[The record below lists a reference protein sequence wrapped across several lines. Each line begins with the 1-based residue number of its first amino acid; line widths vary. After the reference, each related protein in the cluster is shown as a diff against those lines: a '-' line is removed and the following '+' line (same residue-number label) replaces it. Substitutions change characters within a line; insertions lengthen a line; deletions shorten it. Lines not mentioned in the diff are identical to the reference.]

1 MASFFGPMDDPPFV
15 PDGPFELPPATV
27 PGQSSQRAILYRSE
41 SLGVGVFRIESFST
55 GFSFTLQVEGRGHGA
70 GRFHFLFEPT
80 DSWGAHGHSDDP
92 DPYDRPNQQFRL
104 GLEFADG
111 TTWEN
116 FTESRG
122 LGPDVRVVGG
132 SGSGTGCTHRFW
144 VPQLPPPGEFVV
156 HALWPS
162 VGMGECS
169 ATFDADEVIA
179 AASDE
184 WPLLA

>member
-15 PDGPFELPPATV
+15 PDGSFDLPQSTV
-27 PGQSSQRAILYRSE
+27 PGQSSQRAILYQSPT
-41 SLGVGVFRIESFST
+41 LGVGVYRFESYSS

-70 GRFHFLFEPT
+70 GRFHFLFDPT

-92 DPYDRPNQQFRL
+92 DPYDRPDQQLRL

-116 FTESRG
+116 YTRRG
-122 LGPDVRVVGG
+122 GPALDVRVVGG
-132 SGSGTGCTHRFW
+132 GGSGTGCTHRFW
-144 VPQLPPPGEFVV
+144 VPQLPAPGEFVV

-162 VGMGECS
+162 VDMDECS
-169 ATFDADEVIA
+169 ATFDADEVIE
-179 AASDE
+179 AASHE
-184 WPLLA
+184 LPLLP